1 MKETANQRSRN
12 GRWLIWIVL
21 LSWSAPGFAY
31 VTDDGWELASGKGA
45 DPQVYTKVLDG
56 QSIKAVKAVTVLD
69 VPLEALLTVLAD
81 AELVPEWIP
90 VIGNAELLQ
99 DTDPD
104 GMSIV
109 YMVTKF
115 PWPVRNR
122 DAVVSTITEYEHSS
136 RTITMESSGLA
147 GYVDEKDGLIRT
159 PTTNTRWEIHP
170 LEDGKLHVEIITHS
184 DPRGYFP
191 KWIMN
196 MIVTRTPKTM
206 FSRLTET
213 IDAEEER
220 NRPFNETHIFGKDVG
235 L

>member
-1 MKETANQRSRN
+1 MKETANQRLRN
-12 GRWLIWIVL
+12 RRWLTWIVL
-21 LSWSAPGFAY
+21 LSWSAPGFGY

-159 PTTNTRWEIHP
+159 PTTYTRWEIHP